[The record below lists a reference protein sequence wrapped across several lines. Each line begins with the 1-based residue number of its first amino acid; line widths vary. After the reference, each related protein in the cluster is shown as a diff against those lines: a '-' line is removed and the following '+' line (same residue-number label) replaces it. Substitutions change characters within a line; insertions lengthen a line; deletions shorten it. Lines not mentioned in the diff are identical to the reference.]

1 MAGIGER
8 DSDLGP
14 QTPDLSWLVGRL
26 KSEVRRLRSVRG
38 YLSSKLLP
46 LKFLLDGIIWVR

>member
-8 DSDLGP
+8 ASDLGP